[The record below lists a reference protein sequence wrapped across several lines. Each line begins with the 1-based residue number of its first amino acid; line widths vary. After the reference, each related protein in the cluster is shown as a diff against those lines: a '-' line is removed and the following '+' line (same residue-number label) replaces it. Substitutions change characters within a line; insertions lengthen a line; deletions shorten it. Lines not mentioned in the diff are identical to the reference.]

1 MPERTNFSSLGAACI
16 KQIVPFPS
24 ITSQPTEGEECQMLE
39 QALVKYGSPTL
50 ARLKTANLFNFSFFS
65 PRELQ
70 NELIQC
76 NQALLRK
83 GVRILVLRRH
93 AHSALLYLYRPEQLS
108 RDLRRRGVP
117 AFMRSLGYPSS
128 DPDVALAVLRRRI
141 RSGGA
146 FPHEIGLFLGYPLE
160 DVAGFIKNHGAN
172 CRYAGCW
179 KVYGNEEAARE
190 LFSEYKKCQSL
201 YNSLFRQGKTLE
213 QLTVP
218 GGNTVPL
225 GKGE

>member
-1 MPERTNFSSLGAACI
+1 
-16 KQIVPFPS
+16 
-24 ITSQPTEGEECQMLE
+24 MLE

-70 NELIQC
+70 NELIRC
-76 NQALLRK
+76 NQALIRK
-83 GVRILVLRRH
+83 GVRILVLRLR
-93 AHSALLYLYRPEQLS
+93 AHSALLYLYRPEQLEW
-108 RDLRRRGVP
+108 DLKRRGVP
-117 AFMRSLGYPSS
+117 AFLQGLGYPGT
-128 DPDVALAVLRRRI
+128 DPDAALAVLRRRI
-141 RSGGA
+141 RTGGA

-160 DVAGFIKNHGAN
+160 DVAGFIKNHGEN

-179 KVYGNEEAARE
+179 KVYGNEKAARA
-190 LFSEYKKCQSL
+190 LFSEYKKCQGL
-201 YNSLFRQGKTLE
+201 YSALFRQGRTLE

-218 GGNTVPL
+218 GGSMAPL